1 MKPLYDLHTHSTASD
16 GTLKPRDLVARAK
29 QAGVSVLALTDHDS
43 TQGIADAREAAI
55 GMGVDLVPGVEIS
68 VSWGA
73 YVIHVVGLGVDTEC
87 ELLQLGLSRQR
98 EQRRDRA
105 IEMGRRLE
113 KSGIK
118 DAYVGAMELSNGR
131 LISRTHFARFL
142 VDRGY
147 VNATDK
153 VFKRYLVRGK
163 PGYVKGCWASLE
175 EVITWIKAAGGQAVI
190 AHPARYPF
198 TRTKLRNLFAE
209 FVELG
214 GDAIE
219 VVSGNYTRDNCLT
232 MARHAMD
239 FDLMGSVGSDFHG
252 PELSRL
258 EIGRI
263 LDLPAGV
270 TPIWHNWNIQDL
282 AISF

>member
-1 MKPLYDLHTHSTASD
+1 M
-16 GTLKPRDLVARAK
+16 DLVARAK

-43 TQGIADAREAAI
+43 TQGVAEAGKAALRL
-55 GMGVDLVPGVEIS
+55 GLDLVPGVEIS

-87 ELLQLGLSRQR
+87 DLLQQGLSRQR
-98 EQRRDRA
+98 EERRERA
-105 IEMGRRLE
+105 IKMGQCLE

-118 DAYVGAMELSNGR
+118 DAYEGAMELSNGR

-142 VDRGY
+142 VERGY
-147 VNATDK
+147 VNTTDK

-163 PGYVKGCWASLE
+163 PGYVQGRWASLE
-175 EVITWIKAAGGQAVI
+175 EVITWIKAAGGQSVI

-198 TRTKLRNLFAE
+198 TRTKLRRLFAE

-252 PELSRL
+252 LEHSRQ

-263 LDLPAGV
+263 FDLPQGV
-270 TPIWHNWNIQDL
+270 TPIWHNWNRQDL